1 MVVKMFDMNNAD
13 MSIGQKFMNI
23 SWSFI
28 ILVTLTAGV
37 GFAMLYSAAGGSW
50 EPWAERQMV
59 RYPITLAAL
68 FFVALID
75 IRTWFKLA
83 YILYGF
89 GLVLLVGVELAGHVG
104 MGAKRWIV
112 LGGFRLQPSE
122 VMKIAMVLALA
133 RYFNSVSLHE
143 SSQIRIIVGG
153 ILILVLPVLL
163 ILRQPDLGT
172 SLMLVMGGAVIF
184 FIAGVRLIWFVSA
197 GLLALAA
204 LPIAW
209 NYLLRDYQKQR
220 VLTFL
225 SPESDPLGSGY
236 HITQSKIAFGSGGI
250 WGKGFMKGTQ
260 SYLNFLPEKQT
271 DFIYTMLAEEFG
283 FVGCLAVLLLF
294 MILIAYGIIIGMR
307 SKNFFGALV
316 AIGVTTTFSL
326 YVFINIAMI
335 MGLIPVVG
343 VPLPLISYGGTA
355 MMTIMIGF
363 GLLMNVHIH
372 RNVRF
377 DKTVGEM
384 SDY

>member
-1 MVVKMFDMNNAD
+1 MFNMNSAE
-13 MSIGQKFMNI
+13 MTIGQKLLTM
-23 SWSFI
+23 SWSFVFI
-28 ILVTLTAGV
+28 VTLLACV
-37 GFAMLYSAAGGSW
+37 GFAMLYSAAGGAW
-50 EPWAERQMV
+50 EPWAERQMI

-68 FFVALID
+68 FFVALVD
-75 IRTWFKLA
+75 IRTWFKMA
-83 YILYGF
+83 YVFYGI
-89 GLVLLVGVELAGHVG
+89 GLVLLVGVEVAGHVG

-143 SSQIRIIVGG
+143 CSQLRTIVGG
-153 ILILVLPVLL
+153 VMILVLPVLL

-172 SLMLVMGGAVIF
+172 SLMLIMGGAVIF
-184 FIAGVRLIWFVSA
+184 FIAGVRLAWFVSA
-197 GLLALAA
+197 GLMALAA

-209 NYLLRDYQKQR
+209 HYLLRDYQKQR
-220 VLTFL
+220 ILTFL

-236 HITQSKIAFGSGGI
+236 HITQSKIAFGSGGV
-250 WGKGFMKGTQ
+250 WGNGFMKGTQ

-283 FVGCLAVLLLF
+283 FVGCLVVLFLF
-294 MILIAYGIIIGMR
+294 MILIAYGFVIGMR
-307 SKNFFGALV
+307 SKNFFGAMV

-372 RNVRF
+372 RNVKF
-377 DKTVGEM
+377 DRTVGGM
-384 SDY
+384 TDY

>member
-1 MVVKMFDMNNAD
+1 MFNINSAE
-13 MSIGQKFMNI
+13 MSIGQKLLNI

-28 ILVTLTAGV
+28 FIVTLVACV

-50 EPWAERQMV
+50 EPWAERQMI
-59 RYPITLAAL
+59 RFPITLAAL

-75 IRTWFKLA
+75 IRTWFKMA
-83 YILYGF
+83 YILYAI
-89 GLVLLVGVELAGHVG
+89 GLILLVGVEVAGHVG

-143 SSQIRIIVGG
+143 CSQFRTILGAV
-153 ILILVLPVLL
+153 LILVLPVLL

-184 FIAGVRLIWFVSA
+184 FIAGVRLIWFISA
-197 GLLALAA
+197 GIMALAA

-209 NYLLRDYQKQR
+209 HYLLRDYQKQR
-220 VLTFL
+220 ILTFL
-225 SPESDPLGSGY
+225 SPETDPLGSGY
-236 HITQSKIAFGSGGI
+236 HITQSKIAFGSGGL
-250 WGKGFMKGTQ
+250 WGNGFMKGTQ

-283 FVGCLAVLLLF
+283 FVGCLVVLFLF
-294 MILIAYGIIIGMR
+294 MILMGYGVVIGMR
-307 SKNFFGALV
+307 SKNFFGAMV

-363 GLLMNVHIH
+363 GLLMNIHIN
-372 RNVRF
+372 RNVKF
-377 DKTVGEM
+377 DRTVGERA
-384 SDY
+384 DY